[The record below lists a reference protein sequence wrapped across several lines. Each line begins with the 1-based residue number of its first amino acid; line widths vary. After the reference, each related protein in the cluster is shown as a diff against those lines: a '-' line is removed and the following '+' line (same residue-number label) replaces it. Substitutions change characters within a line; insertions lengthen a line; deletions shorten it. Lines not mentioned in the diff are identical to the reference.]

1 MERMYVR
8 VAFKG
13 LVGQGRDAVSSAIA
27 GPEGAEL
34 RNIIT
39 RVEDRTPIKIGGTRA
54 RKPRRL

>member
-1 MERMYVR
+1 MYIR

-13 LVGQGRDAVSSAIA
+13 LHGHGREAAASAIG
-27 GPEGAEL
+27 GPDGEDI

-54 RKPRRL
+54 PGRRRV